1 MTTTGRLGRRCAM
14 TSLLWIGFFG
24 SRASPLTVDPA
35 LPITHQVQVQL
46 IETALD
52 DGVQT
57 ATLFGNA
64 TQQANIESLIDS
76 VWAQAGIDIEF
87 LPTVI
92 RYNDTFAYEGYG
104 GARPSSDLDQ
114 IVDNAAAEGG
124 ILNSDPTILNM
135 FFVRIAAGF
144 GFTSENNANG
154 MANIGDNGITQFV
167 GENLLGF
174 QNGRDVI
181 ASIVAHEIGHNLGL
195 KHPGSGLPNLMD
207 PSGTSEQLSSDQIEA
222 IFQTNFRNDSVAFIP
237 SGGTQFP
244 HEFSVTGTTGDYNG
258 DGAVDA
264 ADYTLWRDHL
274 GTNTLLPNDVTPGTV
289 DPADYGIWKA
299 NFGTLTPGAGSSLEN
314 LAAIP
319 EPSTF
324 AMLWPFVVV
333 FGLLKRLR

>member
-1 MTTTGRLGRRCAM
+1 MTTTGRLDYRCAM
-14 TSLLWIGFFG
+14 TSLLWIGLLG
-24 SRASPLTVDPA
+24 PAAAQLTVDPA

-52 DGVQT
+52 DGART

-64 TQQANIESLIDS
+64 TQQAKIESLIDS

-87 LPTVI
+87 LPNVI
-92 RYNDTFAYEGYG
+92 RYNDTFAYEGYSG
-104 GARPSSDLDQ
+104 TRPSSDLDQ

-258 DGAVDA
+258 DGAVDT
-264 ADYTLWRDHL
+264 ADYTLWRDQL

-289 DPADYGIWKA
+289 DQADYGIWKA
-299 NFGTLTPGAGSSLEN
+299 NFGTLTPGTGSSLEN